1 LTNGTKYAII
11 NTERK
16 KEVMKMKIYKLVW
29 TKIDWSAY
37 YGLGYNYVEDNGVIY
52 ATTKEKV
59 KAACPIT
66 EQEGKIEVTEIK
78 VIE

>member
-1 LTNGTKYAII
+1 
-11 NTERK
+11 
-16 KEVMKMKIYKLVW
+16 MKIYKLIW

-37 YGLGYNYVEDNGVIY
+37 YGLGYNCVEDEGVIY

-66 EQEGKIEVTEIK
+66 EKEGKIGITEID